1 MLALLAF
8 EENREEFS
16 SQVVESMIVNE
27 AAEKEDGKE
36 EEIKA
41 VEDDQNGEENEVED
55 QEVDDDQP
63 VKADDV
69 LSFEDWFQSFADY
82 RLDQGM
88 IEEDG
93 ASKLEM
99 QQTDNFFD
107 GGSSLIQSGVDD
119 PIEYKEKEEKNKNG
133 KDQTVNVLLKC
144 AGGQDIETTRKRKRD
159 TDENV
164 DKLEDGI
171 EVFEEENEKGEE
183 EEEERGWRS
192 RKRLRAWT
200 GRMGSMLFSWMNRL
214 L

>member
-1 MLALLAF
+1 M
-8 EENREEFS
+8 ENREEFS
-16 SQVVESMIVNE
+16 SQVVENMIVNE
-27 AAEKEDGKE
+27 DAEKEDGKE

-107 GGSSLIQSGVDD
+107 GDASQIDGGVHNQ
-119 PIEYKEKEEKNKNG
+119 IEDEKSEEKNKNG

-171 EVFEEENEKGEE
+171 EVLEEEGGKEE

>member
-1 MLALLAF
+1 M
-8 EENREEFS
+8 ENREEFS
-16 SQVVESMIVNE
+16 SQVVESMVVNE
-27 AAEKEDGKE
+27 DAEKEDGKE

-107 GGSSLIQSGVDD
+107 GGASLIQRGVDD
-119 PIEYKEKEEKNKNG
+119 QIEDEKSEEKNKNG
-133 KDQTVNVLLKC
+133 KDQTDNVLLKC

-183 EEEERGWRS
+183 EEEEEEERGWRS